1 MPSEPKLLL
10 VIEDDPD
17 CRAVLALLLAELWPA
32 CALCFAACLT
42 EAERVLDG
50 CLPDLVLADL
60 KLTDSLP
67 ETAINVLLD
76 RLPPLL
82 PLVVVSGY
90 MTPLEGQEMLRLGAD
105 AFIVKGTSKG
115 DIQQRLLHTWL
126 RAVGRQARAQ
136 RHTWV
141 AG

>member
-60 KLTDSLP
+60 ILTDSLP
-67 ETAINVLLD
+67 ETTINVLLD
-76 RLPPLL
+76 RLPPL
-82 PLVVVSGY
+82 
-90 MTPLEGQEMLRLGAD
+90 Q
-105 AFIVKGTSKG
+105 
-115 DIQQRLLHTWL
+115 
-126 RAVGRQARAQ
+126 
-136 RHTWV
+136 
-141 AG
+141 